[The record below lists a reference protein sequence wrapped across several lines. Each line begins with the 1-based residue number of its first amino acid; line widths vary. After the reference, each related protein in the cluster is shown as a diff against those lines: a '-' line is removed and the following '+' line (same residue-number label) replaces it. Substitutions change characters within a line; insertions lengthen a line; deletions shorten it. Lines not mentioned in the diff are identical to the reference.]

1 VNLSLRHSIL
11 SVLLVS
17 GLLSGCGGQAPDAL
31 LASAK
36 EYLARQ
42 DTKAAIIQLKS
53 ALQKQPDMAEARFLL
68 GRTLL
73 DAGDPVAAE
82 IELRKAL
89 DLKYSQAA
97 VLPALTRAL
106 VLEGK
111 GQRAIQEFAST
122 ELAESAATAEF
133 KVALATAYAQQG
145 ASAQSSAALNE
156 ALVAVPGFG
165 PALLLQARQM
175 AGAGRFDEAL
185 ALLDEVL
192 AKNPVAYEALGTKGE
207 LLFFAKGDADG
218 ALKLQRQA
226 LTVRKDWMPAHASV
240 IDILLSRR
248 DTAAAKSE
256 LDALKKILP
265 NHPQTKYYEAQLA
278 ALSNDPKTAKEIAQQ
293 LLKVAPE
300 NVKVLTLA
308 GAIEMQGGSLL
319 QAESLLAK
327 ALQIAPEV
335 AQTRRLLA
343 QVYLQSGQSSK
354 ASATIALLLEKSN
367 VDADTLAMAG
377 QIALQAGDA
386 ALAEG
391 YFGRAAKLDPKD
403 SRSRTALA
411 LAQFSKG
418 NADAAYSQ
426 LQEIA
431 ATDSGTIADMAIIS
445 ARMRQRDFVG
455 ALKGIDGLER
465 KEPNKPLTSQLR
477 GQVQLAQD
485 DIAAARQ
492 SFAKALST
500 DPTYFPAAASLATL
514 EVRDKKPE
522 EARKHFD
529 KLLAA
534 DPKNVQALLAIAELR
549 AQAGASKEEIAGLLS
564 NAIKLNPTAVG
575 PRLLL
580 VELGLRSKDNKAALT
595 AAQDGVAVL
604 PESIELLD
612 ALGRAQLASGD
623 TNQAIS
629 SFNKVAGLRPRAPQP
644 QMRLA
649 EAHMFMKNS
658 TAAREGL
665 NRALDITPKFLPAQ
679 RSLLILEL
687 SEGRPDAALAIAR
700 QVQAERSDEGVGYL
714 FAGDIESSRKNW
726 EAAATAYRAGL
737 KRSNGSGELA
747 SKLYSVLFASKK
759 RTEADSFAAAW
770 VKEHPQDLVFR
781 MSLGSMASARRDFVA
796 AEDQFQAVVKA
807 QPDNAIALNNL
818 AWATHQLKKP
828 GAVAYA
834 EKANALRP
842 GEPAFM
848 DTLAAALG
856 DAGQVAKG
864 IELEKKAILLAP
876 EQMTFR
882 LNLAKLY
889 LKAGDKNLAK
899 SELDQLAK
907 LGDKFTEHAEV
918 GELLKLL

>member
-1 VNLSLRHSIL
+1 MKFSLHDSIL

-53 ALQKQPDMAEARFLL
+53 ALQKQPEMGEARFLL

-73 DAGDPVAAE
+73 DAGDPVPAE

-106 VLEGK
+106 VLQGK

-122 ELAESAATAEF
+122 ELNEAAATADF

-145 ASAQSSAALNE
+145 ASAKSSAALSE
-156 ALVAVPGFG
+156 ALVAVPDFG
-165 PALLLQARQM
+165 PALLLQARQR
-175 AGAGRFDEAL
+175 AGEGRFDEAL
-185 ALLDEVL
+185 ALLDQIL
-192 AKNPVAYEALGTKGE
+192 AKDPAAYEALGTKGE

-226 LTVRKDWMPAHASV
+226 LALRKDWMPAHASV

-248 DTAAAKSE
+248 DTTAAKAE
-256 LDALKKILP
+256 LDALKKVLP

-300 NVKVLTLA
+300 NVKVLLLA
-308 GAIEMQGGSLL
+308 GAVEMQTGSLL

-335 AQTRRLLA
+335 ARARRLLA
-343 QVYLQSGQSSK
+343 QVYLRSGQSSK
-354 ASATIALLLEKSN
+354 ASATIAPLLEKPD
-367 VDADTLAMAG
+367 VDANTLAMAG

-386 ALAEG
+386 ATAEG

-445 ARMRQRDFVG
+445 AKMRQRDFVG

-465 KEPNKPLTSQLR
+465 KEPNKPLASQLR
-477 GQVQLAQD
+477 GQVQLAQN
-485 DIAAARQ
+485 DIAAARL

-500 DPTYFPAAASLATL
+500 DPAYFPAAASLATL
-514 EVRDKKPE
+514 DVRDKKPE

-529 KLLAA
+529 KLLAV
-534 DPKNVQALLAIAELR
+534 DPKNVQALLAVAELR
-549 AQAGASKEEIAGLLS
+549 AQAGAGKEEIAGLLS
-564 NAIKLNPTAVG
+564 NAIKLNPTAAR

-580 VELGLRSKDNKAALT
+580 VELGLRTKDNKAALT
-595 AAQDGVAVL
+595 AAQDGVAAL

-623 TNQAIS
+623 ANQAIS
-629 SFNKVAGLRPRAPQP
+629 SFNKVAGLQPRAPQP

-649 EAHMFMKNS
+649 DTHMSMKNS
-658 TAAREGL
+658 TAARESL
-665 NRALDITPKFLPAQ
+665 KRALDITPKFLPAQ

-687 SEGRPDAALAIAR
+687 SDGRPDAALAIAR
-700 QVQAERSDEGVGYL
+700 QVQAERPDEGFGYL
-714 FAGDIESSRKNW
+714 FAGDVESFRKNW

-737 KRSNGSGELA
+737 KRGASSELA
-747 SKLYSVLFASKK
+747 SKLYGVLLAPGKNP
-759 RTEADSFAAAW
+759 EAQAFAAAW
-770 VKEHPQDLVFR
+770 VKDHPQDLAFR
-781 MSLGSMASARRDFVA
+781 MNLGGIASARRDFAV

-848 DTLAAALG
+848 DTLAVALG
-856 DAGQVAKG
+856 GAGQVAKG

-876 EQMTFR
+876 DRTGFR

-899 SELDQLAK
+899 NELDQLAK
-907 LGDKFTEHAEV
+907 LGDKFADHVEV
-918 GELLKLL
+918 GELLRSL